1 MADRFELGG
10 AGTRPAI
17 SVCGR
22 SVDYAELQGLVD
34 QTRLRLS
41 DRRALGAAGPID
53 LAGLDVVD
61 TLTTIFAA
69 AASGGVP
76 VLVRK
81 PGWDPPPLVALGP
94 PGFLVVMTS
103 GTSGRSRAVIRTA
116 ESWSASFRPLTALAG
131 LRDTDTVLLTG
142 PLDSTLH
149 LFAAVHTLWLGGH
162 LTDEPSIATATHAVP
177 SRLADVLL
185 DLPPRLRLVVVA
197 GARLPADLAR
207 RAVDLGLR
215 LVEYY
220 GSAETSFV
228 AARVAPEPMRPFPGV
243 DVRIVDG
250 ELWARSPYL
259 ALDRVG
265 DGAVLRRT
273 PDGFVTVGDLAEID
287 QDGSILVRGRGDSAV
302 TTGGH
307 TVLVEDIE
315 AVLSAIPGV
324 LEVAVVGVDHH
335 GLGQVVTAIVVLAD
349 GVDLAQIRRQARSA
363 LTGPALPR
371 QWCTV
376 PELPRTP
383 GGKIARR
390 VLAGMEANPA
400 LPQAPS
406 RSVP

>member
-1 MADRFELGG
+1 MADCFELG
-10 AGTRPAI
+10 ASGTRPAI
-17 SVCGR
+17 SVGGR
-22 SVDYAELQGLVD
+22 SWDYAELQGPVD
-34 QTRLRLS
+34 DARQRIV
-41 DRRALGAAGPID
+41 DRRAPAAGGPVD
-53 LAGLDVVD
+53 LAGLGVVD

-69 AASGGVP
+69 AASGVP

-81 PGWDPPPLVALGP
+81 PGCELPPLPALGLSAV
-94 PGFLVVMTS
+94 LVVMTS
-103 GTSGRSRAVIRTA
+103 GTSGRPKAVIRTT

-131 LRDTDTVLLTG
+131 LRNSDTVLLTG
-142 PLDSTLH
+142 PLHSTLH

-162 LTDEPSIATATHAVP
+162 LTDDPSIATATHAVP
-177 SRLADVLL
+177 ALLADVLL
-185 DLPPRLRLVVVA
+185 RPPPRLRLAVVA
-197 GARLPADLAR
+197 GARLPPDLAR

-220 GSAETSFV
+220 GAAETSFV
-228 AARVAPEPMRPFPGV
+228 AARVVPEPMRPFPGV
-243 DVRIVDG
+243 DVRIIDG

-259 ALDRVG
+259 ALTRVG

-287 QDGSILVRGRGDSAV
+287 QDGSIVVRGRGDSAV

-315 AVLSAIPGV
+315 AVLSALPGV
-324 LEVAVVGVDHH
+324 LEVAVVGVDHKV
-335 GLGQVVTAIVVLAD
+335 LGQVVTAVVVLAD

-371 QWCTV
+371 QWRSV

-383 GGKIARR
+383 GGKIARS
-390 VLAGMEANPA
+390 VLAGIGANPA
-400 LPQAPS
+400 VSQALT